1 MESRMSV
8 NGIWQIEMLGAYGWE
23 NVSTAFMEDGN
34 YKSASQDSYSVG
46 SYQISENKIK
56 VSTHHV
62 SYGQARTLFGTKN
75 NEISLNVEGVV
86 DGDRITGQATDD
98 EGKFFIT
105 FRATRLADLP

>member
-1 MESRMSV
+1 MSV

-34 YKSASQDSYSVG
+34 YKSASQDHYSVG

-56 VSTHHV
+56 ISSRHV
-62 SYGQARTLFGTKN
+62 SYGETRTLFGAKN